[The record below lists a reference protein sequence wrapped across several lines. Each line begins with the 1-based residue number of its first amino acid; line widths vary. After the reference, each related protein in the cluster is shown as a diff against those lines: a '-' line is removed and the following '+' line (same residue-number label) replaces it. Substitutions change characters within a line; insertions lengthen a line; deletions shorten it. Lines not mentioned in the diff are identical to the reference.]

1 MGDDFEESIEK
12 TIPWLTTKKENG
24 DRIDPKLGD
33 LRSTHS
39 YMYDHPYL
47 EVKKNAMNQ
56 IRPWGYHITIGRN
69 VSQDIL
75 FVIPPE
81 DIIRKAIDRK
91 GQHTINAMEC
101 VNFNI
106 PTATN
111 WAQKYIV
118 DADDLPN
125 KILEIH
131 KESHSSKN
139 IGIKNFAKECR
150 ERVESLVE
158 QQRQILAEID
168 NAS

>member
-1 MGDDFEESIEK
+1 MGDDLEESIEK
-12 TIPWLTTKKENG
+12 TIPWLTTKEKSG
-24 DRIDPKLGD
+24 KKIKSKVGD

-39 YMYDHPYL
+39 SMKDHPYL

-56 IRPWGYHITIGRN
+56 VRPHGYHITIGYN
-69 VSQDIL
+69 SEQDVL

-81 DIIRKAIDRK
+81 DIIRKAIGRK
-91 GQHTINAMEC
+91 GQHTINAMEVC
-101 VNFNI
+101 GFGL
-106 PTATN
+106 PTADN
-111 WAQKYIV
+111 WAEKYIV

-150 ERVESLVE
+150 ERVVALSE